1 MLRRKFLG
9 VMGSAAATW
18 PLATYAQK
26 SPPRIGWLIYGDAKL
41 GPIDQSLIDALS
53 ERGLSDGRN
62 LQIIF
67 RYANGAPTALA
78 SLAVELVAQKPDLL
92 IGIGGDVV
100 GALFKA
106 SDGSIPVVG
115 GVSDNPTRTGL
126 AMNLAH
132 PGKNYTGVAFLTD
145 DLAAKRME
153 LLKEAAPNSKRV
165 AAIWNPQHLDDEF
178 VSSRRGADMLGLIF
192 TSHELN
198 SKDTIDEVL
207 RDVTRANA
215 DSLFVIPSRLTAIA
229 VQKIARY
236 AIERRMP
243 VVTAWREFVE
253 NGCFLSYGPSRKLE
267 AKRLADG
274 VIKVLGGTKPM
285 DIPIELPIKFELVI
299 NLKTA
304 KAVSLIVPPT
314 LLARADDVIE

>member
-1 MLRRKFLG
+1 MLRRQFLG
-9 VMGSAAATW
+9 VMGGAVATW
-18 PLATYAQK
+18 PLTARAQK
-26 SPPRIGWLIYGDAKL
+26 SSPRIGWLIFGDAKL

-53 ERGLSDGRN
+53 ERGLSDQRN

-67 RYANGAPTALA
+67 RYANGASTALA
-78 SLAVELVAQKPDLL
+78 SLAAELVAQKPDLL

-100 GALFKA
+100 AALFKA
-106 SDGSIPVVG
+106 SDGAIPVVG

-126 AMNLAH
+126 AINFAH
-132 PGKNYTGVAFLTD
+132 PGMNYTGVAFLTD

-178 VSSRRGADMLGLIF
+178 VSSRRGAEQLGLVF
-192 TSHELN
+192 TSHEIK
-198 SKDTIDEVL
+198 SRDEIDDAL
-207 RDVTRANA
+207 RDVTKSKA

-229 VQKIARY
+229 VPKIARY
-236 AIERRMP
+236 AIERQMP
-243 VVTAWREFVE
+243 AVTAWREFVE

-267 AKRLADG
+267 SKRLVDS

-285 DIPIELPIKFELVI
+285 DIPIELPVKFELVV
-299 NLKTA
+299 NLKIA
-304 KAVSLIVPPT
+304 KAIGLTVPPT
-314 LLARADDVIE
+314 ILTRADEVIE